1 MNITDERQNLINR
14 ICMHFSERVDD
25 LEMLRSELY
34 ITLNDYEITNRC
46 TELAETDQ
54 ECLENV
60 LKRFL
65 VAKAVKGCSER
76 TIQLYSMSV
85 RKVFTEINK
94 RVEDVTPDDI
104 RLYMGLR
111 LRRDGVSK
119 VTVGNE
125 IRSLSSFYAWATA
138 EEIIQKNPMLRVHK
152 IKKQK
157 VRKEALTEMEIE
169 RLRMAADG
177 EMQKMMIEVLLSTGC
192 RVTELV
198 NIRIDEIQKDEITV
212 HGKGEKDRKVYLNA
226 KAELAVQVYLAK
238 RRDENPYLLPGA
250 KSMRERKGMD
260 RKVSR
265 KNWWMDRNNLTEGHI
280 TTSTVESMMR
290 TIADRAEVEQANPHK
305 FRRTCAT
312 FALRRGMPIEQVSRM
327 LGHEKVGTTQIYLDL
342 KEEDLKRSHE
352 KYVV

>member
-1 MNITDERQNLINR
+1 M
-14 ICMHFSERVDD
+14 
-25 LEMLRSELY
+25 
-34 ITLNDYEITNRC
+34 
-46 TELAETDQ
+46 
-54 ECLENV
+54 
-60 LKRFL
+60 
-65 VAKAVKGCSER
+65 
-76 TIQLYSMSV
+76 
-85 RKVFTEINK
+85 
-94 RVEDVTPDDI
+94 
-104 RLYMGLR
+104 
-111 LRRDGVSK
+111 
-119 VTVGNE
+119 
-125 IRSLSSFYAWATA
+125 
-138 EEIIQKNPMLRVHK
+138 
-152 IKKQK
+152 
-157 VRKEALTEMEIE
+157 EALTEMEIE

-226 KAELAVQVYLAK
+226 KAELAAQVYLAK

-250 KSMRERKGMD
+250 KNMRERKGMD
-260 RKVSR
+260 RKESR

-280 TTSTVESMMR
+280 TTSAVESTMR

-312 FALRRGMPIEQVSRM
+312 LALRRGMPIEQVSRM
-327 LGHEKVGTTQIYLDL
+327 LGHEEVSTTQIYLDL

>member
-104 RLYMGLR
+104 RLYIGLR

-265 KNWWMDRNNLTEGHI
+265 KNW
-280 TTSTVESMMR
+280 
-290 TIADRAEVEQANPHK
+290 
-305 FRRTCAT
+305 
-312 FALRRGMPIEQVSRM
+312 
-327 LGHEKVGTTQIYLDL
+327 
-342 KEEDLKRSHE
+342 
-352 KYVV
+352 